1 MIWQDE
7 LKAIDELSKR
17 LANLSS
23 DISRQIIQFESR
35 KTTLTNEI
43 AQLDADYTV
52 ILSRNEEAKK
62 EFLKSR
68 RLDIEQF
75 EESKRRVQQR
85 ELALIEKEK
94 QLQKLKGELEAEIAT
109 AKATKQTIESIGR
122 TNHVRK

>member
-1 MIWQDE
+1 VIWQDE